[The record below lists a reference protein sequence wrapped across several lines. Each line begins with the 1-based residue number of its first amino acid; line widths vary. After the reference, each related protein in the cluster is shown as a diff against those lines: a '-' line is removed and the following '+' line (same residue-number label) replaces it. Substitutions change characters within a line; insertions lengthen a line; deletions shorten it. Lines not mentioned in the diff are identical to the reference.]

1 MVHTGENMEKSGCS
15 VCHNREGKLIASP
28 DSIRPS
34 FGLERDGNCVPGIFF
49 FWKDTRVICLA
60 LLALPLLGLVLLDSM
75 SGTEKYLASRES
87 FQ

>member
-1 MVHTGENMEKSGCS
+1 M
-15 VCHNREGKLIASP
+15 
-28 DSIRPS
+28 
-34 FGLERDGNCVPGIFF
+34 
-49 FWKDTRVICLA
+49 ICLA